1 MGNSK
6 GDKLMGLDMY
16 LYRKDVAQVAYW
28 RKDNAIHG
36 WFVENYANG
45 VDDCKPIEVD
55 RIGLI
60 TLRDIC
66 LRISEANNTELAMEL
81 LPPVSGFFFGSNQI
95 DDWYLDGVIE
105 TAKKLTGIINETSED
120 QMFEYQAS
128 W

>member
-1 MGNSK
+1 
-6 GDKLMGLDMY
+6 MGLDMY
-16 LYRKDVAQVAYW
+16 LYRKDVDQVAYW

-36 WFVENYANG
+36 WFIKNYADG

-66 LRISEANNTELAMEL
+66 LRVAQANNTELAMEL
-81 LPPVSGFFFGSNQI
+81 LPPVSGFFFGSTTYDEYYYGDLN
-95 DDWYLDGVIE
+95 DTIE
-105 TAKKLTGIINETSED
+105 IINRCLESKFD
-120 QMFEYQAS
+120 YFEYQAS

>member
-1 MGNSK
+1 
-6 GDKLMGLDMY
+6 MGLDMY
-16 LYRKDVAQVAYW
+16 LYRKDTDQVAYW

-36 WFVENYANG
+36 WFVKNYADG

-66 LRISEANNTELAMEL
+66 LRVAQANNTELAMEL